1 MEMPSD
7 AQIIDWK
14 ASRRKR
20 FTASELHKLMGVPK
34 TKSSVLTQTAS
45 TFIHTKAAE
54 ILTGV
59 RREAYGPAIDWGNM
73 YEKEAYECLAEEHYD
88 FLMYHGQENPRFYP
102 YGEWS
107 GGSPD
112 AVSNNHVVE
121 FKCPFDSTNHLY
133 NCLLKNNEDV
143 RRDRVEHYWQM
154 QLLMIALDKE
164 AALYVSYD
172 PRFPPTKR
180 LHTVEVLRDPV
191 KDLIDEKL
199 GHASELFIKIMNEL
213 GL

>member
-1 MEMPSD
+1 MEQTE
-7 AQIIDWK
+7 AQILDWR
-14 ASRRKR
+14 SNRRKR

-45 TFIHTKAAE
+45 TYIYTKAAE
-54 ILTGV
+54 LLTGT
-59 RREAYGPAIDWGNM
+59 RREAYGAAIDWGNM
-73 YEKEAYECLAEEHYD
+73 YEKEAYECLAEEYDD

-112 AVSNNHVVE
+112 AVSTIHVVE

-133 NCLLKNNEDV
+133 NCMLKNNEDV
-143 RRDRVEHYWQM
+143 KNARIEHYWQM
-154 QLLMIALDKE
+154 QLLMIALDKPS
-164 AALYVSYD
+164 ALYGSYD
-172 PRFPPTKR
+172 PRFPPSKR
-180 LHTVEVLRDPV
+180 LHVVEVKRDPV

-199 GHASELFIKIMNEL
+199 GHAAELFEKIMNEL
-213 GL
+213 KL